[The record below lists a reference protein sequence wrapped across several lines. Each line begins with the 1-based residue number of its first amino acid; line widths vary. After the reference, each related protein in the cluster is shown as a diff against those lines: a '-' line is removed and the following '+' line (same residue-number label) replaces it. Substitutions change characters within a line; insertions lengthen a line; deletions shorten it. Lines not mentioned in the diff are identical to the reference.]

1 LTVARWGESGANIVI
16 AGADMRPVP
25 EIAPPMASTVTK
37 LDTQARA
44 QARPTLAP
52 TIRTDWSRAE
62 ALALYNL
69 PFMEL
74 LFRAQTVHRQ
84 SFDPNA
90 VQMSRLLSI
99 KTGGCAEDCGYC
111 SQSAH
116 HESGL
121 KASKLMEVQRV
132 IEEARKAKA
141 AGATRY
147 CMGAAWRSPKA
158 RDMDAVVAMVEG
170 VKALGMETCM
180 TLGMLSDDDI
190 GKLSHAGLDYYNHNV
205 DTSEAYYS
213 KVITTRTYA
222 DRLDT
227 LERVRDAGIKVCS
240 GGIVG
245 MGEEPQDRVDML
257 VTLSNLSEHPESVP
271 INMLIAIPGTPLES
285 VEKIDAIDFVRTIAV
300 ARIMM
305 PKSHV
310 RLSAG
315 RTEMSDETQ
324 ALCFFAGA
332 NSIFVGDTL
341 LTADNPGED
350 KDSRLFAKLGLKP
363 MELAPALQTSTP
375 CEREPA
381 DNADRQDVRQS

>member
-1 LTVARWGESGANIVI
+1 
-16 AGADMRPVP
+16 
-25 EIAPPMASTVTK
+25 MASTVTK
-37 LDTQARA
+37 LDTAASHAVRHNW
-44 QARPTLAP
+44 T
-52 TIRTDWSRAE
+52 RAE
-62 ALALYNL
+62 ALALYDL
-69 PFMEL
+69 PFMDL
-74 LFRAQTVHRQ
+74 LFRAQTIHRQ
-84 SFDPNA
+84 NFDANA

-132 IEEARKAKA
+132 IEEAKKAKA

-190 GKLSHAGLDYYNHNV
+190 SRLSTAGLDYYNHNV

-227 LERVRDAGIKVCS
+227 LARVRDAGMKVCS

-245 MGEEPQDRVDML
+245 MGEGPQDRADML
-257 VTLSNLSEHPESVP
+257 MTLANLSEHPESVP
-271 INMLIAIPGTPLES
+271 INMLIAITGTPLENA
-285 VEKIDAIDFVRTIAV
+285 EKIDAIDFVRTIAV

-305 PKSHV
+305 PKSFV

-341 LTADNPGED
+341 LTAENPGED
-350 KDSRLFAKLGLKP
+350 LDSRLFAKLGLKP
-363 MELAPALQTSTP
+363 LELETQQSV
-375 CEREPA
+375 EREPA
-381 DNADRQDVRQS
+381 TAAGRQDARHS

>member
-1 LTVARWGESGANIVI
+1 
-16 AGADMRPVP
+16 
-25 EIAPPMASTVTK
+25 MALSAAKIEPHPTAQRAK
-37 LDTQARA
+37 PAIRHDWRREEA
-44 QARPTLAP
+44 QA
-52 TIRTDWSRAE
+52 
-62 ALALYNL
+62 LYDL

-74 LFRAQTVHRQ
+74 LFRAQTVHRAN
-84 SFDPNA
+84 FDPNA

-116 HESGL
+116 HATGL

-132 IEEARKAKA
+132 IDEARKAKA

-190 GKLSHAGLDYYNHNV
+190 GKLSRAGLDYYNHNV

-222 DRLDT
+222 ERLDT
-227 LERVRDAGIKVCS
+227 LQRVRDAGMKVCS

-245 MGEEPQDRVDML
+245 MGEEANDRVDML
-257 VTLSNLSEHPESVP
+257 VTLANLEEHPESVP
-271 INMLIAIPGTPLES
+271 INMLIAIPGTPLEDAA
-285 VEKIDAIDFVRTIAV
+285 KIDAIDFVRTIAV

-350 KDSRLFAKLGLKP
+350 KDSLLFAKLGLKP
-363 MELAPALQTSTP
+363 MALADDAPTP

-381 DNADRQDVRQS
+381 SRAGLEDARQS